1 MNWGNKMLF
10 NYRHFI
16 NIALL
21 LWGCIFCLI
30 LSFCLFLSK
39 NYNQRRRNLL
49 LWMQLATSLLLFSDS
64 LAWYFRGYPGIVG
77 YYMVRI
83 SNFMVFAVTDIILLI
98 FHTYVC
104 CRLLKKSERKEIK
117 RVSITYILAAIALIL
132 VFITPFT
139 NLYYYFD
146 ANNYYHRNSAY
157 IISMLLPFC
166 CMLIDLSLL
175 IQYRKRIDRKSLL
188 AMSSY
193 IILPIVAAMIQ
204 AIYYGFSLINLAI
217 CCSMILMYIVIT
229 SDQNQKLGQLA
240 RDKQE
245 LATKFEIASI
255 LNRCTTELSSN
266 KDNNVAINNL
276 LKIINDYFNSDRTYI
291 FETDFTRQIVINTY
305 EYTLDHV
312 SEEKDNLQEVPIEVI
327 SRWMDKFRES
337 KVYYIPT
344 LEQEKGTPT
353 YEMLE
358 EQNVNRLL
366 AVPLLD
372 RDEITGFLGVDN
384 PRNHYDDAT
393 LLSSIQFFI
402 TSSLRRKKEQEYLT
416 YLSYRDTLT
425 MLYNRNKYTEI
436 LNSYRKKA
444 ITNAG
449 VAYIDL
455 NGLKKINDEQG
466 HNAGDIFIKTA
477 GSIIEKFF
485 PEACYRI
492 GGDEFV
498 VISLNI
504 NETIFYKNIE
514 QLRNEMLTN
523 NISISIGVVWKP
535 AITDLEELLRLAD
548 HYMYKEKEEYHRI
561 NGTYHR

>member
-1 MNWGNKMLF
+1 
-10 NYRHFI
+10 
-16 NIALL
+16 
-21 LWGCIFCLI
+21 
-30 LSFCLFLSK
+30 
-39 NYNQRRRNLL
+39 
-49 LWMQLATSLLLFSDS
+49 
-64 LAWYFRGYPGIVG
+64 
-77 YYMVRI
+77 
-83 SNFMVFAVTDIILLI
+83 
-98 FHTYVC
+98 
-104 CRLLKKSERKEIK
+104 
-117 RVSITYILAAIALIL
+117 
-132 VFITPFT
+132 
-139 NLYYYFD
+139 
-146 ANNYYHRNSAY
+146 
-157 IISMLLPFC
+157 
-166 CMLIDLSLL
+166 
-175 IQYRKRIDRKSLL
+175 
-188 AMSSY
+188 
-193 IILPIVAAMIQ
+193 
-204 AIYYGFSLINLAI
+204 
-217 CCSMILMYIVIT
+217 MILMYIVIT

-444 ITNAG
+444 ITNTG

>member
-1 MNWGNKMLF
+1 MQLDT
-10 NYRHFI
+10 
-16 NIALL
+16 ALL
-21 LWGCIFCLI
+21 LL
-30 LSFCLFLSK
+30 
-39 NYNQRRRNLL
+39 
-49 LWMQLATSLLLFSDS
+49 SDS

-83 SNFMVFAVTDIILLI
+83 SNFLVFAVTDIILMI
-98 FHTYVC
+98 FHKYVC
-104 CRLLKKSERKEIK
+104 CRLLKEEEQKDLK
-117 RVSITYILAAIALIL
+117 RVSITYILAALALAL
-132 VFITPFT
+132 VLITQFT
-139 NLYYYFD
+139 HLYYYFD
-146 ANNYYHRNSAY
+146 ANNYYHRNNAY
-157 IISMLLPFC
+157 IISMLLPLC

-175 IQYRKRIDRKSLL
+175 IQYRKRINKKSLL

-193 IILPIVAAMIQ
+193 IILPIAASIIQ
-204 AIYYGFSLINLAI
+204 VIYYGFSLINLAI

-229 SDQNQKLGQLA
+229 GEQNQKLGQLA
-240 RDKQE
+240 QDKQE

-266 KDNNVAINNL
+266 KNINLAINNL
-276 LKIINDYFNSDRTYI
+276 LKIVNEYFDSDRTYI

-312 SEEKDNLQEVPIEVI
+312 SEEKDNLQEVPLEVI

-344 LEQEKGTPT
+344 LEQEKGTLA

-358 EQNVNRLL
+358 EQNVDRLL
-366 AVPLLD
+366 AVPLSD
-372 RDEITGFLGVDN
+372 ADEITGFLGVDN
-384 PRNHYDDAT
+384 PREHYDDAT

-425 MLYNRNKYTEI
+425 LLYNRNKYMEVLSSCEQKTI
-436 LNSYRKKA
+436 NN
-444 ITNAG
+444 TG

-466 HNAGDIFIKTA
+466 HEAGDSFIKTA
-477 GSIIEKFF
+477 ASVIGNIF
-485 PEACYRI
+485 PEDSYRI

-498 VISLNI
+498 IISTHIDEN
-504 NETIFYKNIE
+504 IFYENIDHL
-514 QLRNEMLTN
+514 QNEMLAN
-523 NISISIGVVWKP
+523 HVSISIGVVWKS
-535 AITDLEELLRLAD
+535 AITDLEEVLRLAD
-548 HYMYKEKEEYHRI
+548 HYMYKDKEEYHRI

>member
-1 MNWGNKMLF
+1 MLF
-10 NYRHFI
+10 NYHHFI

-30 LSFCLFLSK
+30 LSLCLFLSK
-39 NYNQRRRNLL
+39 NYNQKRRNLL
-49 LWMQLATSLLLFSDS
+49 LWMQLDTSLLLFSDS
-64 LAWYFRGYPGIVG
+64 LAWYFRGYPGTVG

-83 SNFMVFAVTDIILLI
+83 SNFMVFAITDIILLI

-104 CRLLKKSERKEIK
+104 CRLLKRNEAKELW
-117 RVSITYILAAIALIL
+117 RVSIAYILASLALAL
-132 VFITPFT
+132 VVITPFT

-157 IISMLLPFC
+157 IISMILPFC

-175 IQYRKRIDRKSLL
+175 IQYRKRINRRSLL

-193 IILPIVAAMIQ
+193 IILPVAAAVIQ
-204 AIYYGFSLINLAI
+204 VIYYGFSLINLAI

-229 SDQNQKLGQLA
+229 SDQNQKLGELA
-240 RDKQE
+240 REKQE

-266 KDNNVAINNL
+266 KDNRMAINNL

-327 SRWMDKFRES
+327 SRWMDRFRES
-337 KVYYIPT
+337 KAYYIPT

-384 PRNHYDDAT
+384 PREHYDDAT

-402 TSSLRRKKEQEYLT
+402 TSSLRRKK
-416 YLSYRDTLT
+416 
-425 MLYNRNKYTEI
+425 NRNI
-436 LNSYRKKA
+436 
-444 ITNAG
+444 
-449 VAYIDL
+449 
-455 NGLKKINDEQG
+455 
-466 HNAGDIFIKTA
+466 
-477 GSIIEKFF
+477 
-485 PEACYRI
+485 
-492 GGDEFV
+492 
-498 VISLNI
+498 
-504 NETIFYKNIE
+504 
-514 QLRNEMLTN
+514 
-523 NISISIGVVWKP
+523 
-535 AITDLEELLRLAD
+535 
-548 HYMYKEKEEYHRI
+548 
-561 NGTYHR
+561 

>member
-1 MNWGNKMLF
+1 
-10 NYRHFI
+10 
-16 NIALL
+16 
-21 LWGCIFCLI
+21 
-30 LSFCLFLSK
+30 
-39 NYNQRRRNLL
+39 
-49 LWMQLATSLLLFSDS
+49 
-64 LAWYFRGYPGIVG
+64 
-77 YYMVRI
+77 MVRI
-83 SNFMVFAVTDIILLI
+83 SNFLVFAITDVILMVF
-98 FHTYVC
+98 HKYVC
-104 CRLLKKSERKEIK
+104 CRLLKEKEQKDLK
-117 RVSITYILAAIALIL
+117 RVSIAYILAALALAL
-132 VFITPFT
+132 VVITQFT
-139 NLYYYFD
+139 HLYYYFD
-146 ANNYYHRNSAY
+146 ANNYYHRNNAY
-157 IISMLLPFC
+157 IISMLLPLC

-175 IQYRKRIDRKSLL
+175 IQYRKRMNRKSLL

-193 IILPIVAAMIQ
+193 IILPIAASMIQ
-204 AIYYGFSLINLAI
+204 IIYYGFSLINLAI
-217 CCSMILMYIVIT
+217 CGSMILMYIVIT
-229 SDQNQKLGQLA
+229 GEQNQKLGQLA
-240 RDKQE
+240 QDKQE

-266 KDNNVAINNL
+266 KDSSLAINNL
-276 LKIINDYFNSDRTYI
+276 LKIVNDYFSSDRTYI

-312 SEEKDNLQEVPIEVI
+312 SEEKENLQEVPLEVI

-344 LEQEKGTPT
+344 LEQEKGTLA

-358 EQNVNRLL
+358 EQNVDRLL

-372 RDEITGFLGVDN
+372 ADEITGFLGVDN
-384 PRNHYDDAT
+384 PRKHYDDAT

-425 MLYNRNKYTEI
+425 MLYNRNKYMEVLSSCEQKTI
-436 LNSYRKKA
+436 NN
-444 ITNAG
+444 TG

-466 HNAGDIFIKTA
+466 HEAGDSFIKA
-477 GSIIEKFF
+477 AASVIGNIF
-485 PEACYRI
+485 PEDSYRI

-498 VISLNI
+498 IISMHIDEN
-504 NETIFYKNIE
+504 IFYENIKHL
-514 QLRNEMLTN
+514 QNEMLAN
-523 NISISIGVVWKP
+523 KVSISIGIVWKP
-535 AITDLEELLRLAD
+535 EITDLEEVLRLAD

>member
-1 MNWGNKMLF
+1 M
-10 NYRHFI
+10 

-39 NYNQRRRNLL
+39 NYNRKRRNLL
-49 LWMQLATSLLLFSDS
+49 LWMQLDTALLLFSDS
-64 LAWYFRGYPGIVG
+64 LAWYFRGYPGAVG

-83 SNFMVFAVTDIILLI
+83 SNFLVFAVTDIILMV
-98 FHTYVC
+98 FHKYVC
-104 CRLLKKSERKEIK
+104 CRLLKEEEQKDLK
-117 RVSITYILAAIALIL
+117 RVSIAYILAALALAF
-132 VFITPFT
+132 VVITQFT
-139 NLYYYFD
+139 HLYYYFD
-146 ANNYYHRNSAY
+146 ANNYYHRNNAY
-157 IISMLLPFC
+157 IISMLLPLC

-175 IQYRKRIDRKSLL
+175 IQYRKRINKKSLL

-193 IILPIVAAMIQ
+193 IILPVAASMVQ
-204 AIYYGFSLINLAI
+204 VIYYGFSLINLAI

-229 SDQNQKLGQLA
+229 GEQNEALGQLA
-240 RDKQE
+240 QDKQE

-266 KDNNVAINNL
+266 KDRTLAINNL
-276 LKIINDYFNSDRTYI
+276 LKIVNDYFSSDRTYI

-312 SEEKDNLQEVPIEVI
+312 SEEKDNLQEVPLEVI

-353 YEMLE
+353 YDMLT

-372 RDEITGFLGVDN
+372 GEDITGFLGVDN
-384 PRNHYDDAT
+384 PKEHYDDAT

-425 MLYNRNKYTEI
+425 MLYNRNKYMEV
-436 LNSYRKKA
+436 LSSYEQKP
-444 ITNAG
+444 INNTG

-466 HNAGDIFIKTA
+466 HEAGDSFIKAAT
-477 GSIIEKFF
+477 SVIKNIF
-485 PEACYRI
+485 PEDSYRI

-498 VISLNI
+498 IISTHIDEN
-504 NETIFYKNIE
+504 IFYENIE
-514 QLRNEMLTN
+514 HLRNEMLVN
-523 NISISIGVVWKP
+523 NVSISIGVVWKS
-535 AITDLEELLRLAD
+535 AITDLEEVLRLAD

>member
-1 MNWGNKMLF
+1 MLF
-10 NYRHFI
+10 NYHHFM

-30 LSFCLFLSK
+30 IAFCLFLSK
-39 NYNQRRRNLL
+39 NYNRQRRNLL
-49 LWMQLATSLLLFSDS
+49 LWMQLDTALLLFSDS
-64 LAWYFRGYPGIVG
+64 LAWYFRGYPGTVG

-83 SNFMVFAVTDIILLI
+83 SNFLVFAITDVILMVF
-98 FHTYVC
+98 HKYVC
-104 CRLLKKSERKEIK
+104 CRLLKENEQKDLK
-117 RVSITYILAAIALIL
+117 RVSIAYILAALALVL
-132 VFITPFT
+132 VVITQFT
-139 NLYYYFD
+139 HLYYYFD
-146 ANNYYHRNSAY
+146 ANNYYHRNNAY
-157 IISMLLPFC
+157 IISMLLPLC

-175 IQYRKRIDRKSLL
+175 IQYRKRINRKSLL

-193 IILPIVAAMIQ
+193 IILPIAASIIQ
-204 AIYYGFSLINLAI
+204 VIYYGFSLINLAI
-217 CCSMILMYIVIT
+217 CGSMILMYIVIT
-229 SDQNQKLGQLA
+229 GEQNQKLGQLA
-240 RDKQE
+240 QDKQE

-266 KDNNVAINNL
+266 KDINLAINNL
-276 LKIINDYFNSDRTYI
+276 LQIVNEYFGSDRTYI

-312 SEEKDNLQEVPIEVI
+312 SEEKDNLQEVPLEVI

-344 LEQEKGTPT
+344 LEQEKETLA
-353 YEMLE
+353 YEMLK
-358 EQNVNRLL
+358 EQNVDRLL

-372 RDEITGFLGVDN
+372 ADEITGFLGVDN
-384 PRNHYDDAT
+384 PREHYDDAT

-425 MLYNRNKYTEI
+425 MLYNRNKYMEV
-436 LNSYRKKA
+436 LNSCEQKT
-444 ITNAG
+444 INNTG

-466 HNAGDIFIKTA
+466 HEAGDSFIKA
-477 GSIIEKFF
+477 AASVIGNIF
-485 PEACYRI
+485 PEDSYRI

-498 VISLNI
+498 IISMHIDEN
-504 NETIFYKNIE
+504 IFYENIKHL
-514 QLRNEMLTN
+514 QNEMLAN
-523 NISISIGVVWKP
+523 KVSISIGVVWKP
-535 AITDLEELLRLAD
+535 KITDLEEVLRLAD
-548 HYMYKEKEEYHRI
+548 HYMYKEKEEYHRV

>member
-1 MNWGNKMLF
+1 MLF
-10 NYRHFI
+10 NYHHFI

-39 NYNQRRRNLL
+39 NYNQQRRNLL
-49 LWMQLATSLLLFSDS
+49 LWMQLNTACLLFSDS
-64 LAWYFRGYPGIVG
+64 LAWYFRGYPGTLG

-83 SNFMVFAVTDIILLI
+83 SNFLVFAFTDIILII
-98 FHTYVC
+98 FHRYVC
-104 CRLLKKSERKEIK
+104 CRLLKENESKSIK
-117 RVSITYILAAIALIL
+117 RVTIVYILASLALAL
-132 VFITPFT
+132 VVVTQFT

-157 IISMLLPFC
+157 IISMLLPLC

-175 IQYRKRIDRKSLL
+175 IQYRKRINRTSLL

-193 IILPIVAAMIQ
+193 IILPIAASLIQ
-204 AIYYGFSLINLAI
+204 VIYYGFSLINLSI

-229 SDQNQKLGQLA
+229 SEQNQKLGQLA
-240 RDKQE
+240 RDKQD

-266 KDNNVAINNL
+266 SNNNLAINNL
-276 LKIINDYFNSDRTYI
+276 LKIINDYFASDRTYI

-312 SEEKDNLQEVPIEVI
+312 TEEKDNLQEVPLEVI

-344 LEQEKGTPT
+344 LEQEKGTLT
-353 YEMLE
+353 YDMLM

-372 RDEITGFLGVDN
+372 GEEITGFLGVDN
-384 PRNHYDDAT
+384 PRKHYDDAT

-402 TSSLRRKKEQEYLT
+402 TSTLRRKKEQEYLT

-425 MLYNRNKYTEI
+425 MLYNRNKYIEV
-436 LNSYRKKA
+436 LNACEQKT
-444 ITNAG
+444 IVNTG
-449 VAYIDL
+449 IAYIDL

-466 HNAGDIFIKTA
+466 HEAGDSFIKA
-477 GSIIEKFF
+477 AASVIKNIF
-485 PEACYRI
+485 PEDSYRI

-498 VISLNI
+498 IISTHIDEN
-504 NETIFYKNIE
+504 IFYENIE
-514 QLRNEMLTN
+514 YLRNKMLTN
-523 NISISIGVVWKP
+523 NVSISIGVVWKSV
-535 AITDLEELLRLAD
+535 ITDLEESLRLAD

>member
-1 MNWGNKMLF
+1 MLF
-10 NYRHFI
+10 NYHHFM

-30 LSFCLFLSK
+30 IAFCLFLSK
-39 NYNQRRRNLL
+39 NYNRQRRNLL
-49 LWMQLATSLLLFSDS
+49 LWMQLDTALLLFSDS
-64 LAWYFRGYPGIVG
+64 LAWYFRGYPGTVG

-83 SNFMVFAVTDIILLI
+83 SNFLVFAITDVILMVF
-98 FHTYVC
+98 HKYVC
-104 CRLLKKSERKEIK
+104 CRLLKENEQKDLK
-117 RVSITYILAAIALIL
+117 RVSIAYILAALALVL
-132 VFITPFT
+132 VVITQFT
-139 NLYYYFD
+139 HLYYYFD
-146 ANNYYHRNSAY
+146 ANNYYHRNNAY
-157 IISMLLPFC
+157 IISMLLPLC

-175 IQYRKRIDRKSLL
+175 IQYRKRINRKSLL

-193 IILPIVAAMIQ
+193 IILPIAASIIQ
-204 AIYYGFSLINLAI
+204 VIYYGFSLINLAI
-217 CCSMILMYIVIT
+217 CGSMILMYIVIT
-229 SDQNQKLGQLA
+229 GEQNQKLGQLA
-240 RDKQE
+240 QDKQE

-266 KDNNVAINNL
+266 KDINLAINNL
-276 LKIINDYFNSDRTYI
+276 LQIVNEYFGSDRTYI

-312 SEEKDNLQEVPIEVI
+312 SEEKDNLQEVPLEVI

-344 LEQEKGTPT
+344 LEQEKETLA
-353 YEMLE
+353 YEMLK
-358 EQNVNRLL
+358 EQNVDRLL

-372 RDEITGFLGVDN
+372 ADEITGFLGVDN
-384 PRNHYDDAT
+384 PREHYDDAT

-425 MLYNRNKYTEI
+425 MLYNRNKYMEV
-436 LNSYRKKA
+436 LNSCEQKT
-444 ITNAG
+444 INNTG

-466 HNAGDIFIKTA
+466 HEAGDSFIKA
-477 GSIIEKFF
+477 AASVIENIF
-485 PEACYRI
+485 PEDSYRI

-498 VISLNI
+498 IISMHIDEN
-504 NETIFYKNIE
+504 IFYENIKHL
-514 QLRNEMLTN
+514 QNEMLAN
-523 NISISIGVVWKP
+523 KVSISIGVVWKP
-535 AITDLEELLRLAD
+535 EIIDLEEVLRLAD

>member
-1 MNWGNKMLF
+1 
-10 NYRHFI
+10 
-16 NIALL
+16 
-21 LWGCIFCLI
+21 
-30 LSFCLFLSK
+30 
-39 NYNQRRRNLL
+39 
-49 LWMQLATSLLLFSDS
+49 MQLDTAFLLFSDS
-64 LAWYFRGYPGIVG
+64 LAWYFRGCPGTVG

-83 SNFMVFAVTDIILLI
+83 SNFLVFAITDIILMV
-98 FHTYVC
+98 FHKYVC
-104 CRLLKKSERKEIK
+104 CRLLKKTESKELW
-117 RVSITYILAAIALIL
+117 RVSITYILAGIALAL
-132 VFITPFT
+132 VIITPFT
-139 NLYYYFD
+139 DLYYYFD

-157 IISMLLPFC
+157 ILSMLLPLC

-193 IILPIVAAMIQ
+193 IILPIAAAMIQ
-204 AIYYGFSLINLAI
+204 VIYYGFSLINLAI

-327 SRWMDKFRES
+327 SRWMDRFREA
-337 KVYYIPT
+337 KAYYIPT

-384 PRNHYDDAT
+384 PKEHYDDAT

-425 MLYNRNKYTEI
+425 MLYNRNKYIEI
-436 LNSYRKKA
+436 LNSCSEKE
-444 ITNAG
+444 ITNIG

-466 HNAGDIFIKTA
+466 HEAGDIFIKTA
-477 GSIIEKFF
+477 ASVIGKIF
-485 PEACYRI
+485 PEVCYRI

-498 VISLNI
+498 IISLNI
-504 NETIFYKNIE
+504 NEAVFYKNIE
-514 QLRNEMLTN
+514 HLRKEMLAN

-535 AITDLEELLRLAD
+535 AITDLKELLRLAD

>member
-1 MNWGNKMLF
+1 MLF
-10 NYRHFI
+10 NYHHFI

-39 NYNQRRRNLL
+39 NYNLQRRNLL
-49 LWMQLATSLLLFSDS
+49 LWMQLDTAFLLFSDS
-64 LAWYFRGYPGIVG
+64 LAWYFRGCPGTVG

-83 SNFMVFAVTDIILLI
+83 SNFLVFAITDIILMV
-98 FHTYVC
+98 FHKYVC
-104 CRLLKKSERKEIK
+104 CRLLKKTESKELW
-117 RVSITYILAAIALIL
+117 RVSITYILAGIALAL
-132 VFITPFT
+132 VVITPFT
-139 NLYYYFD
+139 DLYYYFD

-157 IISMLLPFC
+157 ILSMLLPLF

-175 IQYRKRIDRKSLL
+175 IQYRKKIDRKSLL

-193 IILPIVAAMIQ
+193 IILPIAAAMIQ
-204 AIYYGFSLINLAI
+204 VIYYGFSLINLAI

-327 SRWMDKFRES
+327 SRWMDRFREA
-337 KVYYIPT
+337 KAYYIPT

-384 PRNHYDDAT
+384 PKEHYDDAT

-425 MLYNRNKYTEI
+425 MLYNRNKYIEI
-436 LNSYRKKA
+436 LNSCSEKE
-444 ITNAG
+444 ITNIG

-466 HNAGDIFIKTA
+466 HEAGDIFIKTA
-477 GSIIEKFF
+477 ASVIGKIF
-485 PEACYRI
+485 PEVCYRI

-498 VISLNI
+498 IISLNI
-504 NETIFYKNIE
+504 NEAVFYKNIE
-514 QLRNEMLTN
+514 HLRKEMLAN

-535 AITDLEELLRLAD
+535 AITDLKELLRLAD

>member
-1 MNWGNKMLF
+1 MLF
-10 NYRHFI
+10 NYHHFI

-39 NYNQRRRNLL
+39 NYNLQRRNLL
-49 LWMQLATSLLLFSDS
+49 LWMQLDTAFLLFSDS
-64 LAWYFRGYPGIVG
+64 LAWYFRGCPGTVG

-83 SNFMVFAVTDIILLI
+83 SNFLVFAITDIILMV
-98 FHTYVC
+98 FHKYVC
-104 CRLLKKSERKEIK
+104 CRLLKKTESKELW
-117 RVSITYILAAIALIL
+117 RVSITYILAGIALAL
-132 VFITPFT
+132 VIITPFT
-139 NLYYYFD
+139 DLYYYFD

-157 IISMLLPFC
+157 ILSMLLPLC

-193 IILPIVAAMIQ
+193 IILPIAAAMIQ
-204 AIYYGFSLINLAI
+204 VIYYGFSLINLAI

-266 KDNNVAINNL
+266 KDNNMAINNL

-327 SRWMDKFRES
+327 SRWMDRFREA
-337 KVYYIPT
+337 KAYYIPT

-384 PRNHYDDAT
+384 PKEHYDDAT

-425 MLYNRNKYTEI
+425 MLYNRNKYIEI
-436 LNSYRKKA
+436 LNSCSEKE
-444 ITNAG
+444 ITNIG

-466 HNAGDIFIKTA
+466 HEAGDIFIKTA
-477 GSIIEKFF
+477 ASVIGKIF
-485 PEACYRI
+485 PEVCYRI

-498 VISLNI
+498 IISLNI
-504 NETIFYKNIE
+504 NEAVFYKNIE
-514 QLRNEMLTN
+514 HLRKEMLAN

-535 AITDLEELLRLAD
+535 AITDLKELLRLAD

>member
-1 MNWGNKMLF
+1 MLF
-10 NYRHFI
+10 NYHHFI

-30 LSFCLFLSK
+30 LAFCLFLSK
-39 NYNQRRRNLL
+39 NYNRQRRNLL
-49 LWMQLATSLLLFSDS
+49 LCMQLDTALLLLSDS
-64 LAWYFRGYPGIVG
+64 LAWYFRGYPGAVG

-83 SNFMVFAVTDIILLI
+83 SNFLVFAVTDIILMI
-98 FHTYVC
+98 FHKYVC
-104 CRLLKKSERKEIK
+104 CHLLKEEEQKDLK
-117 RVSITYILAAIALIL
+117 RVSITYILAALALAL
-132 VFITPFT
+132 VLITQFT
-139 NLYYYFD
+139 HLYYYFD
-146 ANNYYHRNSAY
+146 ANNYYHRNNAY
-157 IISMLLPFC
+157 IISMLLPLC

-175 IQYRKRIDRKSLL
+175 IQYRKRINKKSLL

-193 IILPIVAAMIQ
+193 IILPIAASIIQ
-204 AIYYGFSLINLAI
+204 VIYYGFSLINLAI

-229 SDQNQKLGQLA
+229 GEQNQKLGQLA
-240 RDKQE
+240 QDKQE

-266 KDNNVAINNL
+266 KDINLAINNL
-276 LKIINDYFNSDRTYI
+276 LKIVNEYFGSDRTYI

-312 SEEKDNLQEVPIEVI
+312 SEEKDNLQEVPLEVI

-344 LEQEKGTPT
+344 LEQEKGTLA
-353 YEMLE
+353 YEMLK
-358 EQNVNRLL
+358 EQNVDRLL

-372 RDEITGFLGVDN
+372 ADEITGFLGVDN
-384 PRNHYDDAT
+384 PREHYDDAT

-425 MLYNRNKYTEI
+425 LLYNRNKYMEVLSSCEQKTI
-436 LNSYRKKA
+436 NN
-444 ITNAG
+444 TG

-466 HNAGDIFIKTA
+466 HEAGDSFIKTA
-477 GSIIEKFF
+477 ASVIGNIF
-485 PEACYRI
+485 PEDSYRI

-498 VISLNI
+498 IISTHIDEN
-504 NETIFYKNIE
+504 IFYENIDH
-514 QLRNEMLTN
+514 LRNEMIAN
-523 NISISIGVVWKP
+523 HVSISIGVVWKS
-535 AITDLEELLRLAD
+535 AITDLEEVLHLAD